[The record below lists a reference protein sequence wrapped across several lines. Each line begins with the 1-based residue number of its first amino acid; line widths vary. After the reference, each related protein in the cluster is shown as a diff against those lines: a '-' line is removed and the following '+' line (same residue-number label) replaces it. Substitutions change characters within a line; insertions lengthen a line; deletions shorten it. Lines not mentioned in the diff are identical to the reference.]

1 MESKE
6 FEDVFKRH
14 GPLVWSMIRR
24 FGTPRPEAEDLFV
37 EIWEAVWESLDGF
50 AGRARL
56 STWIAQIA
64 KNKCVDQARKHRLD
78 PVEDEELEYLIES
91 GDGPTPFSRPL
102 LPREEAINTE
112 LRELIEKALTGL
124 SPTPKMIV
132 RLWMAGHKYR
142 TIADLL
148 QRAGFGTFNTNSVGK
163 KLFEA
168 KSYLRSVLKKS
179 GINLLS
185 DILE

>member
-1 MESKE
+1 MNSKE
-6 FEDVFKRH
+6 FEGVFKRH
-14 GPLVWSMIRR
+14 GPLVWTMIRR
-24 FGTPRPEAEDLFV
+24 FGTPRPEAEDIFI
-37 EIWEAVWESLDGF
+37 EIWEAVWEGLPGF

-78 PVEDEELEYLIES
+78 PVEDRELEHLVES
-91 GDGPTPFSRPL
+91 GDGLTQFSRPL

-112 LRELIEKALTGL
+112 LQELIEEALAGL
-124 SPTPKMIV
+124 SPTPRMIV

-148 QRAGFGTFNTNSVGK
+148 QLSGFGTFDTNSVGK

-168 KSYLRSVLKKS
+168 KSYLRSVLKKA